1 VSARLAAVFAHP
13 DDDTFGVAGTV
24 ALHAGEPDFRF
35 VLIHATSGEAG
46 MISDPSLATRE
57 TLGVVREDEDRRSW
71 VTLGRIPDRHEW
83 LRYPDHGLADLP
95 FDALVERVAAI
106 LREERPDVVVTFGE
120 DGITG
125 HPDHIAIGRAATA
138 AFHALRAEGLDGF
151 RRLIHVALPQSMLDR
166 WNAQLVAQGREPMD
180 PTQLY
185 QPRGVPDGSV
195 GFSVDTSAVAQRIV
209 DALGDHRTQASD
221 FDSLLSEE
229 ERLDAAA
236 RAFGIVA
243 WPPWEPGDDVVTDAF
258 EGLD

>member
-1 VSARLAAVFAHP
+1 MSTRLAAVFAHP

-24 ALHAGEPDFRF
+24 ALHADDPGFRF

-57 TLGVVREDEDRRSW
+57 TLGAVREDEDRRSW
-71 VTLGRIPDRHEW
+71 ITLGRTPDRHEW
-83 LRYPDHGLADLP
+83 LRYADHGLADLP
-95 FDALVERVAAI
+95 LHTLVERVAAI
-106 LREERPDVVVTFGE
+106 LREERPDVVITFGE

-125 HPDHIAIGRAATA
+125 HPDHITIGRAATA
-138 AFHALRAEGLDGF
+138 AFHALRAEGLEGF

-166 WNAQLVAQGREPMD
+166 WNQQLIAQGREPMD

-185 QPRGVPDGSV
+185 QPRGVPDASV
-195 GFSVDTSAVAQRIV
+195 GFSVDTSAVAQRVV

-221 FDSLLSEE
+221 FDSLLSDE

-236 RAFGIVA
+236 HAYGIVA
-243 WPPWEPGDDVVTDAF
+243 WPQWEPGDDVVTDAF

>member
-1 VSARLAAVFAHP
+1 MSRRLAAVFAHP

-24 ALHAGEPDFRF
+24 ALHAVEPDFRF
-35 VLIHATSGEAG
+35 VLVHATSGEAG

-57 TLGVVREDEDRRSW
+57 TLGAVREEEDRRSW
-71 VTLGRIPDRHEW
+71 ITLGRTPDRHEW

-95 FDALVERVAAI
+95 FDALVDRIAAI
-106 LREERPDVVVTFGE
+106 LREECPDVVFTFGE

-125 HPDHIAIGRAATA
+125 HPDHVTIGRAATA
-138 AFHALRAEGLDGF
+138 AFDALRAEGPDGF

-180 PTQLY
+180 PTQMY
-185 QPRGVPDGSV
+185 QPRGVPDASI
-195 GFSVDTSAVAQRIV
+195 GFSVDTSSVAQRIV
-209 DALGDHRTQASD
+209 DALDDHRTQASD
-221 FDSLLSEE
+221 FDSLLSDE

-243 WPPWEPGDDVVTDAF
+243 WPAWEPGDAVVTDAF
-258 EGLD
+258 EGID